1 MTNLQIKHRYAG
13 NILFECEETSGMLLR
28 NALEMAIV
36 AKADLREADLRG
48 ADLYGADLGEA
59 DLYGAD
65 LREANLRGA
74 NLREADLYGADLREA
89 NLGERGKLIGK
100 RPFFTIGPIG
110 SRADYVQAWITDK
123 GLMIRVGC
131 FFGNREEF
139 VAKLAKTHGD
149 SLHGQEYQAALVLI
163 DKHVELWVTK

>member
-48 ADLYGADLGEA
+48 ADLYGADLG
-59 DLYGAD
+59 
-65 LREANLRGA
+65 
-74 NLREADLYGADLREA
+74 EADLYGADLREA

>member
-48 ADLYGADLGEA
+48 ADLGE
-59 DLYGAD
+59 
-65 LREANLRGA
+65 A
-74 NLREADLYGADLREA
+74 NLREADLRGA

>member
-65 LREANLRGA
+65 LREANL
-74 NLREADLYGADLREA
+74 
-89 NLGERGKLIGK
+89 GERGKLIGK

-139 VAKLAKTHGD
+139 VAKLAETHGD